1 MFSFTIT
8 QKTPMDHVKL
18 FSIADKTEIKSVS
31 ANQF

>member
-1 MFSFTIT
+1 MFSFPIT
-8 QKTPMDHVKL
+8 QTTPVDNFKL